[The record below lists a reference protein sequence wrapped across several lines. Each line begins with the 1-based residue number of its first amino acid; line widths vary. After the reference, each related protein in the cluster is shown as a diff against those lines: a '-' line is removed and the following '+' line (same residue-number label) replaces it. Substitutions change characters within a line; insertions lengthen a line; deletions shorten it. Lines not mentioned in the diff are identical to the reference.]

1 MRKTKIVTTFLT
13 NSDKILL
20 LKRSQKVKSM
30 KNLWAGISG
39 IIEGN
44 EQPLERAKIEVYE
57 EVGIKESNIELIKEG
72 KIVLIVTHD
81 PILALSA
88 SKRLIIQE
96 GGIVKILETTKKEKE
111 IAHYLDCIE
120 NSNLKIREKIRSGL
134 HVEYVRLNCREV
146 E

>member
-72 KIVLIVTHD
+72 KIILIESPQYENHQWEVY
-81 PILALSA
+81 PFLFSCNN
-88 SKRLIIQE
+88 R
-96 GGIVKILETTKKEKE
+96 E
-111 IAHYLDCIE
+111 IKLNWE
-120 NSNLKIREKIRSGL
+120 NSDSKWIDIDELKNFSTVPSLEKVL
-134 HVEYVRLNCREV
+134 TRLF
-146 E
+146 